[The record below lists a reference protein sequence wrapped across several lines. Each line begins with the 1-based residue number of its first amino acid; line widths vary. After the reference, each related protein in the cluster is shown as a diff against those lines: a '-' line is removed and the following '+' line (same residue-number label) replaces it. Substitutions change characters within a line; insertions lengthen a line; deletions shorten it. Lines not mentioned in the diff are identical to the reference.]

1 MDLRELI
8 QYTAHYSTLQYTTV
22 LVYGRSRR
30 ERRRILRVV
39 IVIVAAGYLLFANM
53 PLLVD
58 DVMTILFTPTERI
71 TFINY

>member
-8 QYTAHYSTLQYTTV
+8 QYTTV
-22 LVYGRSRR
+22 PVYGRAKRVRR
-30 ERRRILRVV
+30 ARRDRRRILRIV
-39 IVIVAAGYLLFANM
+39 IVIVDAGYLLFANM

-58 DVMTILFTPTERI
+58 DVMTILFTPAERI